1 MIDPFTALAAVKSAV
16 SAGKELVNVTKQI
29 GEFFDGVDDLRAAHE
44 KKKNSLFSGS
54 DENAMETFVNLQ
66 RAKDAEEELRQI
78 VIATRG
84 FSAWG
89 ELQAIRVQAR
99 KDRKAKIEAERKRKA
114 KLIEKDKPLVAQRL
128 AVARER
134 KAQYE
139 ARKSAEEEEKAA
151 MAEKKEL
158 AKERGNKQADGVI
171 ADREAARIRRLLASS
186 QYALELDV

>member
-1 MIDPFTALAAVKSAV
+1 MIDPFTAFAAVKSAV
-16 SAGKELVNVTKQI
+16 AAGKELVNVTKQI

-89 ELQAIRVQAR
+89 ELQQIRVQAR
-99 KDRKAKIEAERKRKA
+99 KDRKAKLEAERKRKA
-114 KLIEKDKPLVAQRL
+114 KMIERIIIYGGGAIIITIMLGITIVII
-128 AVARER
+128 
-134 KAQYE
+134 
-139 ARKSAEEEEKAA
+139 
-151 MAEKKEL
+151 L
-158 AKERGNKQADGVI
+158 AKQG
-171 ADREAARIRRLLASS
+171 RI
-186 QYALELDV
+186 

>member
-1 MIDPFTALAAVKSAV
+1 MPALCVGGQGRMIDPFTALAAVKSAV

-44 KKKNSLFSGS
+44 RKKNSLFSGS

-66 RAKDAEEELRQI
+66 RARDAEEELRQI

-99 KDRKAKIEAERKRKA
+99 KDRKAKAEAERKRKA
-114 KLIEKDKPLVAQRL
+114 KMIERIVL
-128 AVARER
+128 
-134 KAQYE
+134 YGG
-139 ARKSAEEEEKAA
+139 SAIIVTI
-151 MAEKKEL
+151 MLGITIVIIL
-158 AKERGNKQADGVI
+158 AKQG
-171 ADREAARIRRLLASS
+171 RI
-186 QYALELDV
+186 

>member
-1 MIDPFTALAAVKSAV
+1 MDPFTAFAAVKSAV

-29 GEFFDGVDDLRAAHE
+29 GEFFDGVDELRAAP
-44 KKKNSLFSGS
+44 GS

-99 KDRKAKIEAERKRKA
+99 RDRKARAEAERKRKA
-114 KLIEKDKPLVAQRL
+114 KTV
-128 AVARER
+128 ER
-134 KAQYE
+134 VIIYGG
-139 ARKSAEEEEKAA
+139 STIIVSI
-151 MAEKKEL
+151 MVGITVVIIL
-158 AKERGNKQADGVI
+158 AKQG
-171 ADREAARIRRLLASS
+171 RI
-186 QYALELDV
+186 

>member
-29 GEFFDGVDDLRAAHE
+29 GEFFDGVDELRAAHE

-89 ELQAIRVQAR
+89 NCKQYGYRQEKIAR
-99 KDRKAKIEAERKRKA
+99 QSLKLRESAKQSG
-114 KLIEKDKPLVAQRL
+114 LNVLSFTVVPQ
-128 AVARER
+128 
-134 KAQYE
+134 
-139 ARKSAEEEEKAA
+139 
-151 MAEKKEL
+151 
-158 AKERGNKQADGVI
+158 
-171 ADREAARIRRLLASS
+171 LLF
-186 QYALELDV
+186 Q

>member
-44 KKKNSLFSGS
+44 RKKNSLFSGS

-84 FSAWG
+84 FYAWG

-99 KDRKAKIEAERKRKA
+99 KDRKAKV
-114 KLIEKDKPLVAQRL
+114 L
-128 AVARER
+128 
-134 KAQYE
+134 
-139 ARKSAEEEEKAA
+139 
-151 MAEKKEL
+151 AEKKRKQKMMERFILYGGSVAIVAILIGMTVVIIL
-158 AKERGNKQADGVI
+158 AKQG
-171 ADREAARIRRLLASS
+171 RI
-186 QYALELDV
+186 